1 MIIQFS
7 IKNFTSFKDK
17 VTLDLSAV
25 HAYKEHESNL
35 IDLGLKDKFLKV
47 VSIYGANASGKSN
60 LCLALDNFKKLV
72 EESLN
77 SAKEKEDLAVSKYYL
92 PFEFTKERENTELEL
107 VWIHDHY
114 EYKYGFE
121 YNSEKIATEWFYK
134 KNTKTNRNT
143 TVFERNMDEIQF
155 GASVR
160 KYCEPYRHQIPKETL
175 ALTFLS
181 KLKLPM
187 NTFSDASDTIT
198 DIMVGDSRYFES
210 KAYLTKFLPGVI
222 DTDKENLLRFL
233 DAIDSGIKDIYYE
246 KSEDQTLVW
255 TEYHDV
261 EGNCY
266 KLSLLRESHGTN
278 KSIMLYILSKWA
290 INNGYTMVI
299 DELNTR
305 LHPLLLKFIIDLF
318 YEHNTQA
325 QLIYTTHDT
334 TLLDRQF
341 FRRDQIL
348 FVNKDE
354 FGRSELVALSDY
366 KVRSDA
372 SFEKDYLAG
381 VYGGIPSL
389 SNYQL

>member
-7 IKNFTSFKDK
+7 IKNFTSFQDK

-25 HAYKEHESNL
+25 PAYKEHESNL
-35 IDLGLKDKFLKV
+35 IDLGLKDRFLKV

-60 LCLALDNFKKLV
+60 LCLALDNFKNLV

-92 PFEFTKERENTELEL
+92 PFQFTKERENSEMEL

-121 YNSEKIATEWFYK
+121 YNSERIETEWFYK

-143 TVFERNMDEIQF
+143 IVFERTLDEIQF

-160 KYCEPYRHQIPKETL
+160 KHCEPYSNQIPKETL

-181 KLKLPM
+181 KLKLPL
-187 NTFSDASDTIT
+187 NTFSEASDTIT
-198 DIMVGDSRYFES
+198 DIMVSDSRSFES
-210 KAYLTKFLPGVI
+210 EMYLTKFLPRVI

-233 DAIDSGIKDIYYE
+233 EAIDSGIKDIHYD
-246 KSEDQTLVW
+246 KSEDRTLVW
-255 TEYHDV
+255 TEHHDV
-261 EGNCY
+261 DGNCY
-266 KLSLLRESHGTN
+266 ELSLLRESKGTI
-278 KSIMLYILSKWA
+278 KSIMIYILSKLA
-290 INNGYTMVI
+290 IKNGYTMVI

-318 YEHNTQA
+318 YEHDTRA

-334 TLLDRQF
+334 TLLDRHF

-348 FVNKDE
+348 FVDKDE
-354 FGRSELVALSDY
+354 YGRSELVALSDY

-389 SNYQL
+389 SDYQL

>member
-7 IKNFTSFKDK
+7 IKNFTSFQHK

-35 IDLGLKDKFLKV
+35 IDLGLKDRFLKV

-60 LCLALDNFKKLV
+60 LCLALDNFKRLV

-92 PFEFTKERENTELEL
+92 PCEFTKERENTELEL
-107 VWIHDHY
+107 VWIHDHF

-121 YNSEKIATEWFYK
+121 YNSDRIETEWFYRR
-134 KNTKTNRNT
+134 NIRTNRNT
-143 TVFERNMDEIQF
+143 TIFERNMDEIHF

-160 KYCEPYRHQIPKETL
+160 KHCEPYSNQIPKETL

-181 KLKLPM
+181 KLKLPL
-187 NTFSDASDTIT
+187 NAFSDASNSIT
-198 DIMVGDSRYFES
+198 DIMVSDSRSFES
-210 KAYLTKFLPGVI
+210 KTVLTKFLPGVI

-246 KSEDQTLVW
+246 KSEDRTLVW
-255 TEYHDV
+255 TEHHDV
-261 EGNCY
+261 EGNRY
-266 KLSLLRESHGTN
+266 QLSLLRESQGTI
-278 KSIMLYILSKWA
+278 KSIMLYILSKLA
-290 INNGYTMVI
+290 IKNGYTMVI

-318 YEHNTQA
+318 YEHDTQA
-325 QLIYTTHDT
+325 QLIYTAHDT

-348 FVNKDE
+348 FVDKDE
-354 FGRSELVALSDY
+354 YGVSELVALSDY

-381 VYGGIPSL
+381 FYGGIPSL
-389 SNYQL
+389 SDYHI